1 MRPKSAV
8 SFGRDLTPFVL
19 KGWVSSRK
27 TSGIHGKFLDLSI
40 IRRQGQHGQDAR

>member
-19 KGWVSSRK
+19 KGWVSKWGSNG
-27 TSGIHGKFLDLSI
+27 SYGKQVNMAL
-40 IRRQGQHGQDAR
+40 IRSTGGSER